1 MKKLYLVDVSSMF
14 FRAFYAIPPLTNGKG
29 MPTNALYGFLS
40 MALKL
45 LREVKPDYMAFC
57 FDRKEPSFR
66 LELDPNYKANRSEM
80 PEDLVPQV
88 PFVRK
93 ITEELGIHA
102 LDLKGY
108 EADDLIG
115 SLTFYAQK
123 HGLEVVIVSGDK
135 DFAQL
140 VNDKVTLY
148 DTMKEIKYNREGVME
163 KWGIWPEQMIDYLSI
178 VGDSSDNIPGVA
190 GIGPKGAQKL
200 LHEYKTLEGIYE
212 NMDSI
217 KSESTRKK
225 LIESKESAF
234 LAKKLVTI
242 VTDLDMIQN
251 IDQLRLQPVQ
261 ADRFRELLQDLGF
274 KSFEKSIFGPS
285 GGLNLGESKSSPAP
299 TDTKASEES
308 ADKPVSKSSTEK
320 HIVSENWQDCEADV
334 ASLKRDLQEGA
345 EVWALNTPR
354 GFLLAF
360 DGKACW
366 LRGEWNELGEL
377 LKKKKLKWKGF
388 DLKETWKN
396 FSLTDEA
403 VVWDSMLGAYVV
415 RTGAIENFEETLQF
429 FCGRTVPDLASG
441 AQLLELHELLAETL
455 SIKMQSMALEKIYQ
469 DIELPLIP
477 VLSQMEAHGV
487 VVDRE
492 ELAKQSKSLHKDLQ
506 SLEKQIHELV
516 GENFNIAS
524 PKQLGAILFEKLKL
538 PAGKKTKTG
547 YSTDS
552 DVLEKLKSHHPV
564 AEKILEYRELAK
576 LKSTYV
582 DALTQLIKPET
593 GRVHTSFRQAF
604 TSTGRLSSVN
614 PNLQNIPIRTERGR
628 MIRKAFVAPKGCHL
642 ISADYSQIELR
653 VIAHITE
660 DEGLMRAFSEDLD
673 IHTVTASEVFD
684 VSLKEVTNDLRRKAK
699 AVNFGIAYGQGAF
712 GLSET
717 LGIGRKEAQ
726 EIIDRYFEKFARV
739 KEYMSSVILQAH
751 EKGYVETIFGRRR
764 YVDELKSSNPN
775 IKKFGERAAINAP
788 IQGSASDLVKMAMIE
803 LAHIKDTPLILQV
816 HDELLFECP
825 KDVCDKNISLIKDK
839 MENVY
844 KLKVPL
850 KVNVAAGPNWDEA
863 H

>member
-115 SLTFYAQK
+115 SLTHYGLK
-123 HGLEVVIVSGDK
+123 NGLEVVIVSGDK

-148 DTMKEIKYNREGVME
+148 DTMKEIKYNRDGVMN

-212 NMDSI
+212 NIDSI

-225 LIESKESAF
+225 LTESKDNAF

-242 VTDLDMIQN
+242 VGDLDVVQSV
-251 IDQLRLQPVQ
+251 DQLRLQPVQ

-274 KSFEKSIFGPS
+274 KSFEKSIFGA
-285 GGLNLGESKSSPAP
+285 GGVLNLGDSKPTTPAESVVP
-299 TDTKASEES
+299 
-308 ADKPVSKSSTEK
+308 DKPIDKPAGEK
-320 HIVSENWQDCEADV
+320 PIVSENWQDSEADV
-334 ASLKRDLQEGA
+334 ASLKKDLKEGA
-345 EVWALNTPR
+345 EVWGLHTPR
-354 GFLLAF
+354 GFLLGF
-360 DGKACW
+360 NGKACW
-366 LRGEWNELGEL
+366 LRGEWSDLGEL
-377 LKKKKLKWKGF
+377 LKNKKLQWKGF

-396 FSLTDEA
+396 FSLTDEK
-403 VVWDSMLGAYVV
+403 VKWDSMLAAYVV

-455 SIKMQSMALEKIYQ
+455 SIKMQSMSVEKIYQ

-477 VLSQMEAHGV
+477 ILSQMEAHGV
-487 VVDRE
+487 IVDRD
-492 ELAKQSKSLHKDLQ
+492 ELAEQSKSLHTDLVE
-506 SLEKQIHELV
+506 LEKQIHSLA

-524 PKQLGAILFEKLKL
+524 PKQLGTVLFEKLKL

-552 DVLEKLKSHHPV
+552 DVLEKLKAHHPV

-582 DALTQLIKPET
+582 DSLTQLIKPET

-604 TSTGRLSSVN
+604 TATGRLSSVN

-628 MIRKAFVAPKGCHL
+628 LIRKAFIAPKGCNL

-673 IHTVTASEVFD
+673 IHTVTASEVFS
-684 VSLKEVTNDLRRKAK
+684 VSLKDVTNDLRRKAK

-712 GLSET
+712 GLSEV

-726 EIIDRYFEKFARV
+726 EIIDRYFERFARV
-739 KEYMSSVILQAH
+739 KEYMSSVIQQAH

-803 LAHIKDTPLILQV
+803 VAHIKDTPLILQV

-825 KDVCDKNISLIKDK
+825 KDVCDANLKLIKEK

>member
-80 PEDLVPQV
+80 PEDLIPQV

-108 EADDLIG
+108 EADDIIG
-115 SLTFYAQK
+115 SLTHYGLKQ
-123 HGLEVVIVSGDK
+123 GLEVVIVSGDK

-140 VNDKVTLY
+140 VNDRVTLY
-148 DTMKEIKYNREGVME
+148 DTMKEIKYNREGVMN
-163 KWGIWPEQMIDYLSI
+163 KWGIWPEQMIDYLAI

-200 LHEYKTLEGIYE
+200 LHEYKTLEGVYE
-212 NMDSI
+212 NIESI

-225 LIESKESAF
+225 LIESKDNAF
-234 LAKKLVTI
+234 LAKKLVSI
-242 VTDLDMIQN
+242 VTDLDMVKN
-251 IDQLRLQPVQ
+251 LDDLRLQPVQ
-261 ADRFRELLQDLGF
+261 AERFRELLLDLGF
-274 KSFEKSIFGPS
+274 KSFEKSIFGS
-285 GGLNLGESKSSPAP
+285 GGGLNLGESKPTTPTESQVPDQKPA
-299 TDTKASEES
+299 S
-308 ADKPVSKSSTEK
+308 KPAM
-320 HIVSENWQDCEADV
+320 VSENWQDCEADIE
-334 ASLKRDLQEGA
+334 SLKKDLKVGS
-345 EVWALNTPR
+345 EVWAIHNPR

-360 DGKACW
+360 NGKACW
-366 LRGEWNELGEL
+366 LRGEWSELGQL
-377 LKKKKLKWKGF
+377 LKEKKLKWKGF
-388 DLKETWKN
+388 DLKETWKS
-396 FSLTDEA
+396 FSLTDEK
-403 VVWDSMLGAYVV
+403 VKWDSLLAAYVV
-415 RTGAIENFEETLQF
+415 RTGAIESFEETLQF
-429 FCGRTVPDLASG
+429 FCGRTVPDLANG

-455 SIKMQSMALEKIYQ
+455 AIKMQAMALEKIYE

-477 VLSQMEAHGV
+477 VLSKMEAHGV
-487 VVDRE
+487 VLDQG
-492 ELAKQSKSLHKDLQ
+492 ELAAQSKSLHKDLVE
-506 SLEKQIHELV
+506 LEKEIHKLA

-524 PKQLGAILFEKLKL
+524 PKQLGVVLFEKLKL

-552 DVLEKLKSHHPV
+552 DVLMKLKSHHPV

-628 MIRKAFVAPKGCHL
+628 LIRKAFVAPKGHSL
-642 ISADYSQIELR
+642 VSADYSQIELR
-653 VIAHITE
+653 IIAHITE

-684 VSLKEVTNDLRRKAK
+684 TPLKDVTSNMRRKAK
-699 AVNFGIAYGQGAF
+699 AVNFGIAYGQGVF

-717 LGIGRKEAQ
+717 LGIPRKEAQ
-726 EIIDRYFEKFARV
+726 EIIDRYFERFPRV
-739 KEYMSSVILQAH
+739 KEYMSSVIQQAH
-751 EKGYVETIFGRRR
+751 ERGYVETIFGRRR
-764 YVDELKSSNPN
+764 YIDELRSSNPN

-788 IQGSASDLVKMAMIE
+788 IQGSASDLVKMAMLE
-803 LAHIKDTPLILQV
+803 VADIKDTPLILQV

-825 KDVCDKNISLIKDK
+825 KDACEANIPLIKKK
-839 MENVY
+839 MENIY

>member
-1 MKKLYLVDVSSMF
+1 MF
-14 FRAFYAIPPLTNGKG
+14 FRAFYAIPPLTNPKG

-45 LREVKPDYMAFC
+45 LRDVKPDYMAFC

-66 LELDPNYKANRSEM
+66 LQIDPNYKANRDAM
-80 PEDLVPQV
+80 PEGLVPQV
-88 PFVRK
+88 PYIRK
-93 ITEELGIHA
+93 ITEELGVHA
-102 LDLKGY
+102 IDQLGY
-108 EADDLIG
+108 EADDIIG
-115 SLTFYAQK
+115 SLTLYGQQQ
-123 HGLEVVIVSGDK
+123 GLEVVIVSGDK

-140 VNDKVTLY
+140 VNDRVTLY

-212 NMDSI
+212 NIETI
-217 KSESTRKK
+217 KSESTRRK
-225 LIESKESAF
+225 LTESKENAF
-234 LAKKLVTI
+234 RAKKLVSI
-242 VTDLDMIQN
+242 VTDLKTVEKLDE
-251 IDQLRLQPVQ
+251 LRLKPVQ
-261 ADRFRELLQDLGF
+261 AEQFRELLQELGF
-274 KSFEKSIFGPS
+274 KSFEKTIFG
-285 GGLNLGESKSSPAP
+285 GNAGLNLGSAKTSTESPAVEKSASSVAP
-299 TDTKASEES
+299 TSGV
-308 ADKPVSKSSTEK
+308 PVALTQTAV
-320 HIVSENWQDCEADV
+320 VSEVLISPQAHIEWQECDSDG
-334 ASLKRDLQEGA
+334 LDLAKELNEGA

-354 GFLLAF
+354 GFLLGF
-360 DGKACW
+360 ENKACW
-366 LRGEWNELGEL
+366 LRGEWNELGKL
-377 LKKKKLKWKGF
+377 LQSKKLLWKGF

-396 FSLTDEA
+396 FSLTDEK
-403 VVWDSMLGAYVV
+403 VQWDGLLAAYVV
-415 RTGAIENFEETLQF
+415 RSGAIEGFEEVLQF

-441 AQLLELHELLAETL
+441 TQLLELHENLKEVLTEKMRSL
-455 SIKMQSMALEKIYQ
+455 SMEKVYK

-487 VVDRE
+487 VLDRE
-492 ELAKQSKSLHKDLQ
+492 ELDRQSKSLHTDLTE
-506 SLEKQIHELV
+506 LEKQIHALA

-552 DVLEKLKSHHPV
+552 DVLEKLKSHHAI
-564 AEKILEYRELAK
+564 AEKLLEYRELSK

-582 DALTQLIKPET
+582 DSLAQLANPQT
-593 GRVHTSFRQAF
+593 GRIHTSFRQAF

-628 MIRKAFVAPKGCHL
+628 LIRKAFVAPKACKL

-653 VIAHITE
+653 IIAHITE

-673 IHTVTASEVFD
+673 IHTVTASEVFG
-684 VSLKEVTNDLRRKAK
+684 VPLKEVTNDLRRTAK
-699 AVNFGIAYGQGAF
+699 AVNFGIAYGQGVF

-717 LGIGRKEAQ
+717 LSIPRKEAQ
-726 EIIDRYFEKFARV
+726 TIIDNYFQKFARV
-739 KEYMSSVILQAH
+739 KQYMNDVILQAH

-764 YVDELKSSNPN
+764 YIEELKSSNPN
-775 IKKFGERAAINAP
+775 VKKFGERAAINAP
-788 IQGSASDLVKMAMIE
+788 IQGSASDLVKMAMIQVDR
-803 LAHIKDTPLILQV
+803 IKDTPLILQV

-825 KDVCDKNISLIKDK
+825 SDVCEQNIALIKQK
-839 MENVY
+839 MESVY
-844 KLKVPL
+844 PLRVPL
-850 KVNVAAGPNWDEA
+850 KVNVAAGDNWDEA

>member
-1 MKKLYLVDVSSMF
+1 MF

-29 MPTNALYGFLS
+29 MPTNALYGVLS

-45 LREVKPDYMAFC
+45 LRETKPDYMAFC

-66 LELDPNYKANRSEM
+66 LEIDSNYKANRSEM

-88 PFVRK
+88 PYLRK
-93 ITEELGIHA
+93 IVEELGILA
-102 LDLKGY
+102 LDKKGY

-115 SLTFYAQK
+115 SLTQFGLEQ
-123 HGLEVVIVSGDK
+123 GLEVVIVSGDK

-140 VNDKVTLY
+140 VNDRVTLY
-148 DTMKEIKYNREGVME
+148 DTMKEVKYNRDGVMT

-200 LHEYKTLEGIYE
+200 LHEYKTLEGVYE
-212 NMDSI
+212 NLSSI

-225 LIESKESAF
+225 LEESKDKAF
-234 LAKKLVTI
+234 MSKKLVTI
-242 VTDLDMIQN
+242 VTDLKMVEKPED
-251 IDQLRLQPVQ
+251 LRLQPVHGEK
-261 ADRFRELLQDLGF
+261 FRELLQELGF
-274 KSFEKSIFGPS
+274 KTFEKNLFGAG
-285 GGLNLGESKSSPAP
+285 GGLNLGGAPAVAAVP
-299 TDTKASEES
+299 S
-308 ADKPVSKSSTEK
+308 
-320 HIVSENWQDCEADV
+320 VSEKQSAEKKEFQATEWQECDSEAVDLNKE
-334 ASLKRDLQEGA
+334 LKSGA

-354 GFLLAF
+354 GFLLGF
-360 DGKACW
+360 DNKACW
-366 LRGEWNELGEL
+366 LCGEWSELGKL
-377 LKKKKLKWKGF
+377 LHQKKLKWKGF

-396 FSLTDEA
+396 FSLVDEA
-403 VVWDSMLGAYVV
+403 VAWDGLLAAYVV
-415 RTGAIENFEETLQF
+415 RAGAIENFEEVLQF
-429 FCGRTVPDLASG
+429 FCGRNVPDLASG
-441 AQLLELHELLAETL
+441 AQLLELHQVLEKTL
-455 SIKMQSMALEKIYQ
+455 SEKLQALNLEKVYQ

-477 VLSQMEAHGV
+477 VLSKMENHGV
-487 VVDRE
+487 VLDKK
-492 ELAKQSKSLHKDLQ
+492 ELEAQSKSLHTDLLG
-506 SLEKQIHELV
+506 LEKQIHELA

-524 PKQLGAILFEKLKL
+524 PKQLGVILFEKLKL
-538 PAGKKTKTG
+538 PSGKKTKTG

-552 DVLEKLKSHHPV
+552 DVLEKLKAHHPV

-582 DALTQLIKPET
+582 DSLAQLVKPET

-604 TSTGRLSSVN
+604 TATGRLSSVN

-628 MIRKAFVAPKGCHL
+628 LIRKAFVAPEGCSL

-653 VIAHITE
+653 IIAHITE

-673 IHTVTASEVFD
+673 VHTVTASEVFNVKLQD
-684 VSLKEVTNDLRRKAK
+684 VSSDLRRTAK
-699 AVNFGIAYGQGAF
+699 AVNFGIAYGQGVF

-717 LGIGRKEAQ
+717 LGVPRKEAQ
-726 EIIDRYFEKFARV
+726 DIIDRYFTKFKRV
-739 KEYMSSVILQAH
+739 KDYMNSVILQAH
-751 EKGYVETIFGRRR
+751 ERGYVETIFGRRR
-764 YVDELKSSNPN
+764 YIEELKSSNPN

-803 LAHIKDTPLILQV
+803 VADIKDTPLILQV

-825 KDVCDKNISLIKDK
+825 NKVCDENVAFIKEK
-839 MENVY
+839 MESIY

>member
-14 FRAFYAIPPLTNGKG
+14 FRAFFAIPPLTNGKG

-80 PEDLVPQV
+80 PEGLVPQV

-108 EADDLIG
+108 EADDIIG
-115 SLTFYAQK
+115 SLTQYGLKQ
-123 HGLEVVIVSGDK
+123 GLEVVIVSGDK

-140 VNDKVTLY
+140 VNDRVTLY
-148 DTMKEIKYNREGVME
+148 DTMKEIKYNREGVMN

-212 NMDSI
+212 NIDSI

-225 LIESKESAF
+225 LTESKDNAF

-242 VTDLDMIQN
+242 VNDLDMVEN
-251 IDQLRLQPVQ
+251 LDQLRLQPVQ
-261 ADRFRELLQDLGF
+261 AERFRELLLDLGF
-274 KSFEKSIFGPS
+274 KSFEKSIFGN
-285 GGLNLGESKSSPAP
+285 GGLNLGDSKPTTPTESVVPDKKVEAPA
-299 TDTKASEES
+299 SL
-308 ADKPVSKSSTEK
+308 
-320 HIVSENWQDCEADV
+320 SENWKDCEADV
-334 ASLKRDLQEGA
+334 ETLKKDLKEGA
-345 EVWALNTPR
+345 EVWGLHTPR
-354 GFLLAF
+354 GFLLGF

-366 LRGEWNELGEL
+366 LRGEWSELGQL
-377 LKKKKLKWKGF
+377 LKQKKLKWKGF

-396 FSLTDEA
+396 FSLTDEK
-403 VVWDSMLGAYVV
+403 VIWDTMLAAYVV

-441 AQLLELHELLAETL
+441 AQLLELHALLAETL
-455 SIKMQSMALEKIYQ
+455 SIKMQAMAVEKIYQ

-477 VLSQMEAHGV
+477 VLAQMEAHGV
-487 VVDRE
+487 VLDRE
-492 ELAKQSKSLHKDLQ
+492 ELANQSKSLHTDLVQ
-506 SLEKQIHELV
+506 LEKQIHELA

-524 PKQLGAILFEKLKL
+524 PKQLGTILFEKLKL

-552 DVLEKLKSHHPV
+552 DVLEKLKAHHPV

-582 DALTQLIKPET
+582 DSLAGLANAET
-593 GRVHTSFRQAF
+593 GRVHTSFRQAL
-604 TSTGRLSSVN
+604 TTTGRLSSVN

-628 MIRKAFVAPKGCHL
+628 LIRKAFVAPKGCNL

-673 IHTVTASEVFD
+673 IHTVTASEVFG
-684 VSLKEVTNDLRRKAK
+684 VSLDEVTSDLRRKAK
-699 AVNFGIAYGQGAF
+699 AVNFGIAYGQGVF

-717 LGIGRKEAQ
+717 LGIPRKEAG
-726 EIIDRYFEKFARV
+726 EIIDRYFERFARV
-739 KEYMSSVILQAH
+739 KEYMSSVIQQAH
-751 EKGYVETIFGRRR
+751 ERGYVETIFGRRR

-825 KDVCDKNISLIKDK
+825 SDLCEKNIALIKNK